1 MSSAWW
7 KYEKERMISQRLFW
21 LIVFF
26 AVLFMV
32 LIGRMFYLQ
41 IVKGDVYLAMAD
53 KNRISTRLTLPARGY
68 IYDRN
73 GVKLA
78 ENQKT
83 FQAVLFREETD
94 DYKKTLDNFNKI
106 IPLDEDEIERIYKEM
121 KRKKAF
127 MPVRIKNNLSFEEM
141 ALIQLNAPDLKGI
154 QTEEEITRY
163 YPLKEYAAHA
173 VGYVSFLTEKDMAHD
188 KESPLLDLVG
198 YRIGRVGVEEGWENT
213 LQGTP
218 GMRQT
223 EINAYGR
230 SVRVLEEEKP
240 KKGQNL
246 TLTIDARLPEFA
258 VKAMGEESG
267 SVIVVD
273 IHTGEILTLVSTP
286 SYDTNIFTKP
296 IPKKIWADLIGN
308 EKRPLQNKAING
320 VYSPGSIFKLIVA
333 LAGLESGHITADKKV
348 FCSGKTQ
355 IGKQYFHCWSRWGH
369 GKVNLEEALMHSC
382 DVYFYELA
390 QEIGPDKI
398 LEVTRRLGF
407 GEKVGLNLTGE
418 KSGLVPSR
426 QWKKEK
432 LKDNWRVGDTLNLSI
447 GQGFLNVTPIQI
459 VKAVAEIANGG
470 YPIQPHLIK
479 EDTIPNIQN
488 QKPLFKKHH
497 LKLVHSG
504 MNMVVNHKKGTGHA
518 SQFDLNGQKMAGKT
532 ASIQVRRISMKE
544 RESGVLSQDK
554 LPWKYRDHAMFAAFA
569 PVNNPRYAII
579 VAVEHGGGG
588 SRTAAPIAGQVL
600 KETLRLYSAEDN
612 KTSKTMIQKRD

>member
-1 MSSAWW
+1 MGSAWW
-7 KYEKERMISQRLFW
+7 KYEKERMISQRLFG

-26 AVLFMV
+26 AVLFLI

-41 IVKGDVYLAMAD
+41 ILRGDVYLEMAD
-53 KNRISTRLTLPARGY
+53 KNRISEHLTLPARGY

-78 ENQKT
+78 ENQKI
-83 FQAVLFREETD
+83 FQAVLFRENTD
-94 DYKKTLDNFNKI
+94 NIEKTLKNFQKI
-106 IPLDEDEIERIYKEM
+106 IPLDDDELERIHKEM

-127 MPVRIKNNLSFEEM
+127 MPIRIKNNLSFEEM
-141 ALIQLNAPDLKGI
+141 ALIQLNAADLKGI

-163 YPLKEYAAHA
+163 YPLKEYSAHA
-173 VGYVSFLTEKDMAHD
+173 VGYVSFLTEKDMSD
-188 KESPLLDLVG
+188 EKDSPLLDLIG
-198 YRIGRVGVEEGWENT
+198 YRIGRVGVEEGWEQT
-213 LQGTP
+213 LQGIP
-218 GMRQT
+218 GRRKT

-230 SVRVLEEEKP
+230 SVRVLEEEKAQ
-240 KKGQNL
+240 KGKNL
-246 TLTIDARLPEFA
+246 TLTIDSRLQEFA
-258 VKAMGEESG
+258 VKTMGEESG
-267 SVIVVD
+267 SVIVMD
-273 IHTGEILTLVSTP
+273 IYTGEILTLVSTP
-286 SYDTNIFTKP
+286 TYDTNIFTKP

-348 FCSGKTQ
+348 YCSGRTQ

-398 LEVTRRLGF
+398 IEVAHRLGF

-418 KSGLVPSR
+418 KAGLLPSR
-426 QWKKEK
+426 KWKKEK

-447 GQGFLNVTPIQI
+447 GQGFLNVTPIQL

-479 EDTIPNIQN
+479 NDETIVFNH
-488 QKPLFKKHH
+488 KTPLFKKSH

-504 MNMVVNHKKGTGHA
+504 MNMVVNNRKGTGYA
-518 SQFDLNGQKMAGKT
+518 SRFDLNGQKMAGKT

-544 RESGVLSQDK
+544 RESGVLSQNE

-569 PVNNPRYAII
+569 PVENPRFAII

-588 SRTAAPIAGQVL
+588 SRTAAPIAGKVL
-600 KETLRLYSAEDN
+600 KETLRLYPNDVN
-612 KTSKTMIQKRD
+612 KTSTLKK

>member
-26 AVLFMV
+26 AVLFMI

-53 KNRISTRLTLPARGY
+53 KNRISVRLTLPARGY

-83 FQAVLFREETD
+83 FQAVLFREDTN
-94 DYKKTLDNFNKI
+94 DYKKTLENFQKI
-106 IPLDEDEIERIYKEM
+106 IPLDEDELERIHKEI

-141 ALIQLNAPDLKGI
+141 ALIQLNSADLKGI

-163 YPLKEYAAHA
+163 YPLKEYTAHA
-173 VGYVSFLTEKDMAHD
+173 VGYVSFLTEKDMSDD
-188 KESPLLDLVG
+188 KDSPLLDLVG

-218 GMRQT
+218 GMRKT

-230 SVRVLEEEKP
+230 SVRMLENKKP
-240 KKGQNL
+240 VKGENL
-246 TLTIDARLPEFA
+246 TLTIDSELQEFA
-258 VKAMGEESG
+258 VKTMGEESG
-267 SVIVVD
+267 SVIVMD

-333 LAGLESGHITADKKV
+333 LAGLESGHITQDKKV
-348 FCSGKTQ
+348 FCSGKTK
-355 IGKQYFHCWSRWGH
+355 IGNQYFHCWRRWGH

-390 QEIGPDKI
+390 QEIGSDKI

-418 KSGLVPSR
+418 KAGLVPSR

-432 LKDNWRVGDTLNLSI
+432 LKDNWRLGDTLNLSI
-447 GQGFLNVTPIQI
+447 GQGFLNVTPIQL
-459 VKAVAEIANGG
+459 VKAVSEIANGG
-470 YPIQPHLIK
+470 YPIQPHIIK
-479 EDTIPNIQN
+479 NDDVSNNVQN
-488 QKPLFKKHH
+488 QTPLFKKTH

-504 MNMVVNHKKGTGHA
+504 MNMVVNNKKGTGYA
-518 SQFDLNGQKMAGKT
+518 SRFDLDGQKMAGKT

-588 SRTAAPIAGQVL
+588 SRTAAPIAGQIL
-600 KETLRLYSAEDN
+600 KETLRLYPTEE
-612 KTSKTMIQKRD
+612 KKITKSKM